1 MKTSSYNNSLNDRRP
16 ESRIILDRYYSVE
29 FRLQETGNVYQF
41 KLRDMSSKGLG
52 ILVNKD
58 SAVLK
63 HLKVG
68 DTVDMK
74 YIPPELA
81 GSFESLKTQIAHITQ
96 KDEDPF
102 KGHFRLGLLI
112 TARENIDPLPP
123 TPT

>member
-1 MKTSSYNNSLNDRRP
+1 MKTNSYNNGLTDRRP
-16 ESRIILDRYYSVE
+16 ESRTILDRYYSVE

-63 HLKVG
+63 HLKVK

-74 YIPPELA
+74 YIPPELT
-81 GSFESLKTQIAHITQ
+81 GSSESLKTQIAHITQ

-102 KGHFRLGLLI
+102 KGHFLIGLLI
-112 TARENIDPLPP
+112 TEREIIDSLPS

>member
-1 MKTSSYNNSLNDRRP
+1 MKTNSFNNSSPDRRP
-16 ESRIILDRYYSVE
+16 ESRTILDRYYSVE
-29 FRLQETGNVYQF
+29 FRLHDTGNVYQF

-63 HLKVG
+63 HVKVG

-74 YIPPELA
+74 YIPPESA
-81 GSFESLKTQIAHITQ
+81 GLSESLKTQIAHITQ

-102 KGHFRLGLLI
+102 KGHFLVGLLI
-112 TARENIDPLPP
+112 TERGIVDPLPS

>member
-1 MKTSSYNNSLNDRRP
+1 MKTNSYNDSRKDRRP
-16 ESRIILDRYYSVE
+16 EARTLLNRYYSVE
-29 FRLQETGNVYQF
+29 FRLEDTGNVYQF

-74 YIPPELA
+74 YIPPESA
-81 GSFESLKTQIAHITQ
+81 GSSESLKTQIAHITQ
-96 KDEDPF
+96 KDEEPF
-102 KGHFRLGLLI
+102 KGHFLIGLLI
-112 TARENIDPLPP
+112 TERALIDPLPS
-123 TPT
+123 T

>member
-1 MKTSSYNNSLNDRRP
+1 MKTSSYNNSIEDRRP
-16 ESRIILDRYYSVE
+16 ESRTILDRYYSVE

-102 KGHFRLGLLI
+102 KGHFLLGLLI
-112 TARENIDPLPP
+112 TEREIIDPLPS